1 MIKQWERKGKG
12 SGSASAIAN
21 TPCKAG
27 GGGGGGG
34 VWMEDAMRPAG
45 RPVPA
50 FGCLRGAR
58 GRGWL
63 AGWLAGW
70 MLHLHLHLGNRFR
83 CSHTRRLHCISSF
96 LLALC
101 RVTFSQDRIAPKK
114 MRPFSFTRRLVN
126 LCFFFSFFLAP
137 CDHRLN
143 WKIRHRGKNGDGFN

>member
-27 GGGGGGG
+27 GGGGGG

-58 GRGWL
+58 GLGWL
-63 AGWLAGW
+63 AGWLDAAPAPAPRKPLPLQPHQAAA
-70 MLHLHLHLGNRFR
+70 LHLFLPLGVVPCHLLTGLDRPQENA
-83 CSHTRRLHCISSF
+83 SILLHSAACQLVF
-96 LLALC
+96 L
-101 RVTFSQDRIAPKK
+101 
-114 MRPFSFTRRLVN
+114 
-126 LCFFFSFFLAP
+126 FFLFFGAMRSQIKLENTP
-137 CDHRLN
+137 PWQEWR
-143 WKIRHRGKNGDGFN
+143 RF